1 MSRRPCWQPN
11 LIAIRSKRTVFG
23 ISPVECPLIYGG
35 YKERIQLSKVTII
48 SLASAAGLFV
58 IVVVL
63 LLMFFDL
70 SSYSE
75 EEIEWCKEY
84 RPLVPIDICAREFG
98 Y

>member
-1 MSRRPCWQPN
+1 MES
-11 LIAIRSKRTVFG
+11 G
-23 ISPVECPLIYGG
+23 ISPVECLLIYGG
-35 YKERIQLSKVTII
+35 CQERIQLSKETII
-48 SLASAAGLFV
+48 SLASVAGLLL

-84 RPLVPIDICAREFG
+84 RPLLPIDICAREFG

>member
-1 MSRRPCWQPN
+1 
-11 LIAIRSKRTVFG
+11 LYLVF
-23 ISPVECPLIYGG
+23 SPVEFLLIYVG
-35 YKERIQLSKVTII
+35 YQERIQLSKVTIT
-48 SLASAAGLFV
+48 SLASVAGLLL

-63 LLMFFDL
+63 LLIFFDL

-84 RPLVPIDICAREFG
+84 RPLLPIDICAREFG

>member
-1 MSRRPCWQPN
+1 MSHRPCWQPN
-11 LIAIRSKRTVFG
+11 LIAIRSKRTEPG
-23 ISPVECPLIYGG
+23 IFPVEFPLIYGG
-35 YKERIQLSKVTII
+35 YKERIQLSKVTMI
-48 SLASAAGLFV
+48 SLASVAGLFL
-58 IVVVL
+58 IVVLL

>member
-1 MSRRPCWQPN
+1 MS
-11 LIAIRSKRTVFG
+11 
-23 ISPVECPLIYGG
+23 
-35 YKERIQLSKVTII
+35 KETMI
-48 SLASAAGLFV
+48 SLVSFAGVLF
-58 IVVVL
+58 IVVLL

-84 RPLVPIDICAREFG
+84 RPLLPIDLCAREFG

>member
-11 LIAIRSKRTVFG
+11 LIVIRSKSAAFG
-23 ISPVECPLIYGG
+23 ISLGECPLIYGG
-35 YKERIQLSKVTII
+35 YQERIQLSKVTIM
-48 SLASAAGLFV
+48 SLASVAGLLL
-58 IVVVL
+58 IVVAL
-63 LLMFFDL
+63 LLIFFDL

-84 RPLVPIDICAREFG
+84 RPLLPIDICAREFG